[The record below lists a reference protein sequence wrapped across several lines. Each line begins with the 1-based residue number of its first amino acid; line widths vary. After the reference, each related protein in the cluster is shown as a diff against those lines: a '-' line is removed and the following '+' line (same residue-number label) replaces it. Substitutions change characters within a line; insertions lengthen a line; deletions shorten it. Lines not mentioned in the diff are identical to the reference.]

1 MIRFILNCRV
11 IVLCLALRL
20 ELTERVV
27 LAALEVA
34 LAVAEV
40 ALAFS
45 DDAVTTTVVVE
56 LMGGK

>member
-1 MIRFILNCRV
+1 M
-11 IVLCLALRL
+11 CLALRL

-27 LAALEVA
+27 LPALEVA